1 VKFKDTNMFIADM
14 GCIFPAPTTAGT
26 GKIWMVSPTH

>member
-1 VKFKDTNMFIADM
+1 MFIADM
-14 GCIFPAPTTAGT
+14 GCFFPAPTTAGT